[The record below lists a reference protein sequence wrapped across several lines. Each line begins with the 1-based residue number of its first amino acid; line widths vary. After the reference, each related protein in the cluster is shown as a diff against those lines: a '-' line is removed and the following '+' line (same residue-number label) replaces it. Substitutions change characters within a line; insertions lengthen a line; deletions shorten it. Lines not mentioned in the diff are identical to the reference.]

1 MINTGASLCDA
12 LIGRYMSVGISTPS
26 TVLYG
31 ARRAGRMSLLLLEEA
46 IVLEAVVKM
55 GCSVLEFGAQTCS
68 DQKFWNA
75 ECKYSEFGITGM
87 ENPVEQCS
95 RSTKQATYRTTQA
108 LLPTTRQAS
117 MSARNTMN
125 DAQCDVSEQRSGTS
139 FRVCTYRTSR
149 TYRLAQPIHIVC
161 YDSI

>member
-31 ARRAGRMSLLLLEEA
+31 ARRAGRMSLLLEEA

-75 ECKYSEFGITGM
+75 DCKYSEFGITGM

-139 FRVCTYRTSR
+139 FTVSTHRTSR
-149 TYRLAQPIHIVC
+149 ICRLAQPIHIVRD
-161 YDSI
+161 DST